1 MKPHTRAC
9 NHHRHSHSYIHAPRP
24 KLKTSRYRILNTKN
38 APRGAEHPFAIQD
51 LRHSPPR
58 ARPIARSPQHARRVH
73 VPPRV
78 PSAARAVA
86 MDTEPGARDDSDT
99 VRLMGTRTS
108 APARSRVSTMR
119 LIGINAF
126 MFGYGAWISS
136 FAMVTLPSESTRFF
150 PGAESVALGSFL
162 FIAGASQLSGPWAG
176 YASDRT
182 RHKLGRRRPMIIKG
196 AYVVTPALV
205 MMFVARTY
213 NEKAY
218 AASAYYVGFTA
229 SMLALNVMYT
239 AATGIVPDLIP
250 ESQTGEANGVLAAM
264 SAAGACTG
272 FVYTMVYPNLGSLY
286 WFYIGLV
293 FVTVPITCYA
303 ANEPSTLKGDIDDD
317 VEGADG
323 ESSALDSKFSWRE
336 LASMYYI
343 SPTEETQ
350 KSFFWL
356 FVCRTFYY
364 TGISAQ
370 VFLQYLLR
378 DTAVKSDGSKLVA
391 HEPAQAVAFLSVIGQ
406 LGGMLCAYPAGI
418 LSDYV
423 GRRTMITISCA
434 GIISVYFLFIYVH
447 NMSRITY
454 VGVYYGAM
462 NGMFL
467 SVDYALAID
476 CLPSREQSARW
487 LAIWGIASFIGTSIG
502 PTMFA
507 LILHFAPVT
516 TDGAT
521 AQSGYTQMLLVG
533 AFWMV
538 LCTAGLVL
546 VRPKRL
552 GANTE

>member
-1 MKPHTRAC
+1 MHAHANLHT
-9 NHHRHSHSYIHAPRP
+9 NHPSNAP
-24 KLKTSRYRILNTKN
+24 LELNTKLQIIRS
-38 APRGAEHPFAIQD
+38 AP
-51 LRHSPPR
+51 LPR
-58 ARPIARSPQHARRVH
+58 AHSRKRPHD
-73 VPPRV
+73 
-78 PSAARAVA
+78 AAYALRETSSTVCVAHHDA
-86 MDTEPGARDDSDT
+86 MDTEPAPARDDSDT
-99 VRLMGTRTS
+99 ARLISTTP
-108 APARSRVSTMR
+108 APPRSRVSTWR

-205 MMFVARTY
+205 TMLLARTY
-213 NEKAY
+213 NEAAY
-218 AASAYYVGFTA
+218 AAAAYYVGFTA
-229 SMLALNVMYT
+229 AMLALNVMYT

-293 FVTVPITCYA
+293 FATVPITCYS
-303 ANEPSTLKGDIDDD
+303 ANEPSTLKSDADSDIEDGDD
-317 VEGADG
+317 EP
-323 ESSALDSKFSWRE
+323 SALDSKFSWRE
-336 LASMYYI
+336 LATMYYI

-378 DTAVKSDGSKLVA
+378 DTAVKADGSKLVA

-423 GRRTMITISCA
+423 GRRTMITISCV

-447 NMSRITY
+447 NMSNITY
-454 VGVYYGAM
+454 VGIYYGAM

-476 CLPSREQSARW
+476 CLPNREQSARW

-502 PTMFA
+502 PTIFA
-507 LILHFAPVT
+507 LILHFAPET
-516 TDGAT
+516 EDGAT
-521 AQSGYTQMLLVG
+521 AQSGYTQMLLIG

-538 LCTAGLVL
+538 LCAAGLVF

-552 GANTE
+552 GANAP